1 MSCWPPADRPA
12 PSAESV
18 SIAPMRDPGL
28 LPEVARWHH
37 EHCLELGLRSSLER
51 RRAQLEPHLDSA
63 SIPLTLIAL
72 DSLQRHPLGCVSLVR
87 YRASVGGN
95 ERVWLS
101 NLYVRPDWRRRG
113 LGRALVH
120 SAGDEACRQGL
131 EALWLFTDRWQ
142 AFYQS
147 CGWQPGGGARVSG
160 SEVDILRLAL
170 V

>member
-12 PSAESV
+12 PSTESF

-28 LPEVARWHH
+28 LQQVAGWHH
-37 EHCLELGLRSSLER
+37 EHCLELGLRSSLQR
-51 RRAQLEPHLDSA
+51 RRAQLEPHLSSA
-63 SIPLTLIAL
+63 SIPLTLIAFE
-72 DSLQRHPLGCVSLVR
+72 SPTQRPLGCVSLVR
-87 YRASVGGN
+87 YRASSPGA
-95 ERVWLS
+95 ERIWLS
-101 NLYVRPDWRRRG
+101 NLYVLPSWRRRG

-142 AFYQS
+142 AFYRD
-147 CGWQPGGGARVSG
+147 CGWQLAGEARISG
-160 SEVDILRLAL
+160 FGVDILRLAL